1 MRFDAVVS
9 VRFLSSAEGGRRG
22 DIVGQVYACPL
33 FVAGRAFEC
42 RVLLQQGR
50 AVLGDSYELPVAFLC
65 PEEALAV
72 ANEGADVSLW
82 EGRTIASGRILRVLP
97 TNTLISAVGAMSL
110 RTADL
115 HGSAEE

>member
-9 VRFLSSAEGGRRG
+9 VRFLPSAEGGRRSE
-22 DIVGQVYACPL
+22 IVGQLYACPL

-42 RVLLQQGR
+42 RLLLQEGR
-50 AVLGDSYELPVAFLC
+50 AVLGESYELPVAFLC

-72 ANEGADVSLW
+72 ANVGDDVSLW
-82 EGRTIASGRILRVLP
+82 EGKTIARGRILRVLP

-110 RTADL
+110 RYVDPHDSTD
-115 HGSAEE
+115 E